1 MPDHPLLAVL
11 NSAPIN
17 RQARRVTSQANCA
30 TIDSDLSKE
39 ELQDVL
45 DRLTRKHRLMK
56 AVLKIKN
63 KSQHKN
69 VVDRHNKGI
78 RSNFR
83 PRRLTAEY
91 VRVGMALQVIQQRF
105 SELGRIGREP
115 RRQLGAIENRWKDEH
130 PGAIWDG
137 RQLVAPNG
145 AIFSRVA
152 AAQEM
157 H

>member
-1 MPDHPLLAVL
+1 MSAHPLFAVL
-11 NSAPIN
+11 NSTPIN
-17 RQARRVTSQANCA
+17 RQARKVTSQAGCA
-30 TIDSDLSKE
+30 TVDATLSRE
-39 ELQDVL
+39 ELGEVL
-45 DRLTRKHRLMK
+45 ERLSRKHRLMK
-56 AVLKIKN
+56 SVLKIKT

-69 VVDRHNKGI
+69 VVDRHNKGQ

-105 SELGRIGREP
+105 SEIDRVGREA
-115 RRQLGAIENRWKDEH
+115 RRHLGSIENKWKEEH

-145 AIFSRVA
+145 AIFSRVVA
-152 AAQEM
+152 AREV